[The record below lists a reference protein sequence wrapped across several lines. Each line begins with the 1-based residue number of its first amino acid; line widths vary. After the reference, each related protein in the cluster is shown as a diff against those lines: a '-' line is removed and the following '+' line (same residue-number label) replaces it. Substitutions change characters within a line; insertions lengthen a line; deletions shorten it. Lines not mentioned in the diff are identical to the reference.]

1 MAIAM
6 STASR
11 LFVCTRTHSLDLSA
25 RFFSS
30 SGQIRRRKPVR
41 LGRDEARR
49 KIEPKEQTQQ
59 SEAVTNYQEQLP
71 AEAPFLSNNNA
82 PQNLKTVLKESFFW
96 GIGITLAF
104 TLVGAIFGAMEQT
117 DKPGCFAA
125 TKVIEELDKETE

>member
-49 KIEPKEQTQQ
+49 KIEPKELTQQ

-82 PQNLKTVLKESFFW
+82 PQNLKTVLKEVGLFSCLLNILRSNFPHRRAFF
-96 GIGITLAF
+96 G
-104 TLVGAIFGAMEQT
+104 V
-117 DKPGCFAA
+117 
-125 TKVIEELDKETE
+125 